1 MNKKNV
7 LVEGELF
14 PLFFSTF
21 FFDLLGLDFCF
32 FPFNFDFLPSFDFCC
47 NLVFFF
53 NDFFFKLDFSFFKD
67 LLLLSL
73 LETLDSRFCLDDELI
88 LARLADEGSGKKMF
102 CFKKKMYQHIDA
114 FYVLAFVSED
124 EEDLDSEEELDEEL
138 DEEDGDR
145 SLKFKFE

>member
-1 MNKKNV
+1 MSKRVSTAQFLHKEYLCFLNKETNFKQFVLLIYREKSSVDSNIYVKWIKNV

-53 NDFFFKLDFSFFKD
+53 NDFFFKLDFSFFED

-88 LARLADEGSGKKMF
+88 LARLADEGSEKK
-102 CFKKKMYQHIDA
+102 CF
-114 FYVLAFVSED
+114 VL
-124 EEDLDSEEELDEEL
+124 
-138 DEEDGDR
+138 
-145 SLKFKFE
+145 K